1 MEKKQFEPCEM
12 EVKAFADV
20 ITTSGEY
27 SGLKGEYDLEGNWIP
42 FGGDGQA

>member
-20 ITTSGEY
+20 ITTSDY
-27 SGLKGEYDLEGNWIP
+27 SGMKGEYDLEGNWIP